1 MSEHP
6 EHARVLDE
14 LGFRYDPA
22 NIYQQVIT
30 QVLDAAERLDLPHHL
45 QLIMA
50 QPKAELMVHFPVKM
64 NDGSYKLFKGYR
76 VQHNNILG
84 PYKGGMRFHHGVS
97 LDHVKAL
104 AVLMTMKCSLA
115 GLPLGG
121 AKGGVQVDPRSL
133 EPDEL
138 MRLTRRFTSALGDNI
153 GPDYDIPAPRR
164 RHQRPGHGL
173 DGRHLHQLHPGHPPR
188 QRQRRGHRQARRL
201 RRLRGPG
208 KSHRQGV
215 VYVIEDLL
223 PEMLKKP
230 LSETTYS
237 VVGFGNVGSWTAK
250 LLQPHGAKLAAVMD
264 HTGAITAD
272 GGLDAHALADHVA
285 ATGGVA
291 GFPSA
296 TAIDEDAFYALPVDL
311 FVPAALEQMIDVGRA
326 KMLKCKV
333 IAEAANAPTTPE
345 GEAVLAQ
352 RDIKVLPAIL
362 CNCGGVV
369 VSYFEWMQNRQ
380 SENLGRPT
388 RRRRTPQTHAQRHRQ
403 GARRRDQI
411 GLRHAGRRLRR
422 RPRTRR
428 RGVPPPRHL
437 PVNDPTP
444 PASAPRGADGAACP
458 AFHHRDAVAR
468 GRLRRTR

>member
-153 GPDYDIPAPRR
+153 GPDYDIPAPDVGTNA
-164 RHQRPGHGL
+164 QIMAWFADTYINLSQQSPNAATTACAVVTGKPVA
-173 DGRHLHQLHPGHPPR
+173 DGRLARDARRPPAKASSTCIVETCSPR
-188 QRQRRGHRQARRL
+188 RASRSRCPRACAYSVRRLRQRRLLGRPKILQDPSAPRSSRGHGPHRR
-201 RRLRGPG
+201 
-208 KSHRQGV
+208 
-215 VYVIEDLL
+215 
-223 PEMLKKP
+223 
-230 LSETTYS
+230 
-237 VVGFGNVGSWTAK
+237 
-250 LLQPHGAKLAAVMD
+250 PHGND
-264 HTGAITAD
+264 EWHST
-272 GGLDAHALADHVA
+272 AHALAEHVGRQRRRQGLRRLDRLRRRDRQGRRVDQR
-285 ATGGVA
+285 GGVL
-291 GFPSA
+291 PH
-296 TAIDEDAFYALPVDL
+296 LPVDV
-311 FVPAALEQMIDVGRA
+311 FIPGGPRA
-326 KMLKCKV
+326 DDQASSRPKMLDCKV
-333 IAEAANAPTTPE
+333 VAEAANAPTTPE
-345 GEAVLAQ
+345 GEAILAR

-380 SENLGRPT
+380 SEIWDAPKV
-388 RRRRTPQTHAQRHRQ
+388 
-403 GARRRDQI
+403 DDM
-411 GLRHAGRRLRR
+411 LRKHMRSATAKVLAAATKLDCDMRAAAFAAALEHVAEVYRLRGIF
-422 RPRTRR
+422 P
-428 RGVPPPRHL
+428 
-437 PVNDPTP
+437 
-444 PASAPRGADGAACP
+444 
-458 AFHHRDAVAR
+458 
-468 GRLRRTR
+468 